1 MQHKHDSQ
9 QFLGVPL
16 LPQPVSV
23 MPEESQP
30 TGSQQVS
37 LLLQA
42 PGSPGGPGRDGRGSP
57 GNQSLGMNLG
67 TREGLTPGPQLV
79 AGIGVS
85 KVRSRSA
92 PSLFDPGHGGGR
104 GPHFLLG
111 EGIGSPPCWTIGKN
125 PGGTASQCHKV
136 LPRGPKASGLPGHKP
151 ARAASAPSTRE
162 LSGLGLVA
170 QALWA
175 SVSQAIK
182 WCPHRVFHRG
192 CGRVPRGHT
201 CKQPKAGRTPA
212 NIPLLLLLLR

>member
-1 MQHKHDSQ
+1 MQRQHDSQ

-30 TGSQQVS
+30 TGPRVTRGPGEGWAREPWESKPGDESGNKGGLDPRTPTGGRNWSQQSEVQVCPILVRPS
-37 LLLQA
+37 A
-42 PGSPGGPGRDGRGSP
+42 WRG
-57 GNQSLGMNLG
+57 Q
-67 TREGLTPGPQLV
+67 
-79 AGIGVS
+79 
-85 KVRSRSA
+85 
-92 PSLFDPGHGGGR
+92 
-104 GPHFLLG
+104 GPHFVLG
-111 EGIGSPPCWTIGKN
+111 EGIASPPCWITGKN
-125 PGGTASQCHKV
+125 PGGTAPQCHKV
-136 LPRGPKASGLPGHKP
+136 LPRGPKASGLPGQKP
-151 ARAASAPSTRE
+151 ARAASALSTRM

-182 WCPHRVFHRG
+182 WCPHCVFHRG

-201 CKQPKAGRTPA
+201 CEQPKAGRTPA